1 MTATKNNV
9 PPSSTLVMT
18 ALVPRNIPSSKN
30 CTLRSPVRFQSTKRT
45 LHVLLLPRI
54 TLPRTPVHKSSAAV
68 RESAV
73 CDHWRKASS
82 VRGGRSP

>member
-45 LHVLLLPRI
+45 LHVLLLRRI
-54 TLPRTPVHKSSAAV
+54 TLLRTPLNRPAQDAV
-68 RESAV
+68 GSFA
-73 CDHWRKASS
+73 CHHD
-82 VRGGRSP
+82 G

>member
-54 TLPRTPVHKSSAAV
+54 PLTRTPMNSVGCPQSV
-68 RESAV
+68 PRERTGLQR
-73 CDHWRKASS
+73 WR
-82 VRGGRSP
+82 

>member
-45 LHVLLLPRI
+45 LHVLLLPTCL
-54 TLPRTPVHKSSAAV
+54 TLVGSLV
-68 RESAV
+68 V
-73 CDHWRKASS
+73 CSR
-82 VRGGRSP
+82 

>member
-1 MTATKNNV
+1 MTATKNKV

-30 CTLRSPVRFQSTKRT
+30 CTLRSPVRFRSTKRT

-54 TLPRTPVHKSSAAV
+54 PFPRNPVNKGPGAGIPAPGKTPYVFLISS
-68 RESAV
+68 
-73 CDHWRKASS
+73 
-82 VRGGRSP
+82 